1 MDTISKDNRSL
12 VMQQVRSKD
21 TKFERAV
28 VVALKKLDKSF
39 RQHANLTGKPDI
51 VSRKKKVVV
60 FLDSCFWHGCRWH
73 CRIPKSRRNYWV
85 PKIQRNKNRAKI
97 VNRILKKEG
106 WRVVHVWEHQ
116 LKKDFDKSIRKMAKL
131 L

>member
-1 MDTISKDNRSL
+1 
-12 VMQQVRSKD
+12 MQRVRSKN

-73 CRIPKSRRNYWV
+73 CRIPKSRRDYWI
-85 PKIQRNKNRAKI
+85 PKIQRNKDRAKI

-106 WRVVHVWEHQ
+106 WRVVRAWEHQ
-116 LKKDFDKSIRKMAKL
+116 LKKDFDKSVKKL
-131 L
+131 ARLL

>member
-1 MDTISKDNRSL
+1 MDTISKNSRSL
-12 VMQQVRSKD
+12 VMQRVRSKN

-73 CRIPKSRRNYWV
+73 CRIPKSRRDYWI
-85 PKIQRNKNRAKI
+85 PKIQRNKDRAKI

-106 WRVVHVWEHQ
+106 WRVVRAWEHQ
-116 LKKDFDKSIRKMAKL
+116 LKKDFDKSVKKL
-131 L
+131 ARLL

>member
-1 MDTISKDNRSL
+1 MDTIGKNNRSL
-12 VMQQVRSKD
+12 VMQQIRSKN

-28 VVALKKLDKSF
+28 AMALKKLGKSF
-39 RQHANLTGKPDI
+39 GQYANLTGKPDI

-73 CRIPKSRRNYWV
+73 CRVPKSRRSYWV
-85 PKIQRNKNRAKI
+85 LKMQRNKDRARI
-97 VNRILKKEG
+97 VNRVLKKEG
-106 WRVVHVWEHQ
+106 WRVVRVWEHELQ
-116 LKKDFDKSIRKMAKL
+116 KDFDKSIRKLAKL

>member
-12 VMQQVRSKD
+12 VMQQVRSKN

-51 VSRKKKVVV
+51 ISRKKKVVV

-73 CRIPKSRRNYWV
+73 CRIPKSRRDYWV
-85 PKIQRNKNRAKI
+85 PKIQLNKDREKI
-97 VNRILKKEG
+97 VNRVLKKEG
-106 WRVVHVWEHQ
+106 WLVVRIWEHQ
-116 LKKDFDKSIRKMAKL
+116 FEKDFDKSIRKLAR
-131 L
+131 

>member
-1 MDTISKDNRSL
+1 MDKISKNNRSL
-12 VMQQVRSKD
+12 VMQNIRSKD

-28 VVALKKLDKSF
+28 VIALRKLKKSF

-51 VSRKKKVVV
+51 ISRKRKVVV

-73 CRIPKSRRNYWV
+73 CRIPKSRRDYWV
-85 PKIQRNKNRAKI
+85 PKIQQNKNRAKI
-97 VNRILKKEG
+97 VNRVLKKEG
-106 WRVVHVWEHQ
+106 WRVVRIWEHQ
-116 LKKDFDKSIRKMAKL
+116 FQNDFDKSIRKLAKL

>member
-1 MDTISKDNRSL
+1 
-12 VMQQVRSKD
+12 MQQVRSKD

-106 WRVVHVWEHQ
+106 WCVVHVWEHQ

>member
-1 MDTISKDNRSL
+1 M
-12 VMQQVRSKD
+12 MQRVRSKN

-28 VVALKKLDKSF
+28 VVALKKLKKSF
-39 RQHANLTGKPDI
+39 SQHANLTGKPDI
-51 VSRKKKVVV
+51 VSRKKRVVV
-60 FLDSCFWHGCRWH
+60 FLDSCFWHACRWH

-85 PKIQRNKNRAKI
+85 PKIQRNKDRAKI

-116 LKKDFDKSIRKMAKL
+116 LKKDFDKSIRKLAKL

>member
-1 MDTISKDNRSL
+1 MDTISKNNRSL
-12 VMQQVRSKD
+12 VMQRVRSKN

-28 VVALKKLDKSF
+28 VVALKKLKKSF
-39 RQHANLTGKPDI
+39 SQHAKLTGKPDI

-85 PKIQRNKNRAKI
+85 PKIQRNKDRAKI

-116 LKKDFDKSIRKMAKL
+116 LKKDFDKSIRKLAKL

>member
-12 VMQQVRSKD
+12 VMQQIRSKN

-28 VVALKKLDKSF
+28 VVALKKLKKPF

-73 CRIPKSRRNYWV
+73 CRIPKSRRSYWV
-85 PKIQRNKNRAKI
+85 PKIQRNKDRAKV
-97 VNRILKKEG
+97 VNRVLKKEG
-106 WRVVHVWEHQ
+106 WHVVRVWEHELQ
-116 LKKDFDKSIRKMAKL
+116 KDFDKSMKKLAKL

>member
-12 VMQQVRSKD
+12 VMQQIRSKN

-28 VVALKKLDKSF
+28 VVALKKLEKPF
-39 RQHANLTGKPDI
+39 RQHANLIGKPDI

-73 CRIPKSRRNYWV
+73 CRIPKSHRSYWV
-85 PKIQRNKNRAKI
+85 PKIQRNKDRAKV
-97 VNRILKKEG
+97 VNRVLKKEG
-106 WRVVHVWEHQ
+106 WRVVRVWEHELQ
-116 LKKDFDKSIRKMAKL
+116 KDFDKSMKKLAKL